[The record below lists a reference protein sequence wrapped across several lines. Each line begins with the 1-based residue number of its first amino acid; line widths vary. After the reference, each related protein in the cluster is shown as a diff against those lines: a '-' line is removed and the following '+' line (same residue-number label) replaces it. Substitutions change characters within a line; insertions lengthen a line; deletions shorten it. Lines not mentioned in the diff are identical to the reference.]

1 MYWKVGELAKLANI
15 SVRTL
20 HHYEEIGLLIPIERT
35 ASGYRL
41 YDENNVLKLMQI
53 LCLSRVGMPL
63 QEVDI
68 ALKAYP
74 EGILNILKQQLRV
87 LSTEIYALQQLES
100 QLASIVEKI
109 LSNQMPTWQD
119 WKMNQELIAIYDE
132 FFVKRVRNNEDS
144 N

>member
-20 HHYEEIGLLIPIERT
+20 HHYEDIGLLIPIERT

-53 LCLSRVGMPL
+53 LCLSRVGIPL

>member
-53 LCLSRVGMPL
+53 LCLSRVGMSL

-100 QLASIVEKI
+100 QLANIVEKI